1 MEEVNHTLSIFNRER
16 LDVTSALEILSSS
29 EKEVFVRLEK
39 EILQIFGEDL
49 KINKLIPESKT
60 LNITG
65 KINGINYISKMAKKS
80 IFKKVFKW
88 YFLKMVWWQFS

>member
-39 EILQIFGEDL
+39 EVLQILGEDL
-49 KINKLIPESKT
+49 KINKLIPESQT
-60 LNITG
+60 LSVTG

-80 IFKKVFKW
+80 IFKKVFK
-88 YFLKMVWWQFS
+88 

>member
-39 EILQIFGEDL
+39 EVLQVFGEDL
-49 KINKLIPESKT
+49 KINKLIPESKP

-80 IFKKVFKW
+80 IFKKVFK
-88 YFLKMVWWQFS
+88 

>member
-39 EILQIFGEDL
+39 EVLQVFGEDL

-80 IFKKVFKW
+80 IFKKVFK
-88 YFLKMVWWQFS
+88 

>member
-39 EILQIFGEDL
+39 EILQIFGEGL
-49 KINKLIPESKT
+49 KINKLIPENKA
-60 LNITG
+60 LCVTG
-65 KINGINYISKMAKKS
+65 KINGLNYISKMAKKS
-80 IFKKVFKW
+80 LFKKVFK
-88 YFLKMVWWQFS
+88 

>member
-39 EILQIFGEDL
+39 EILQVFGEDL

>member
-60 LNITG
+60 LSITG

-80 IFKKVFKW
+80 IFKKVFK
-88 YFLKMVWWQFS
+88 

>member
-39 EILQIFGEDL
+39 EVLQVFGEDL

-88 YFLKMVWWQFS
+88 YFLKIVWWQFS

>member
-39 EILQIFGEDL
+39 EVLQVFGEDL

-60 LNITG
+60 LDITG
-65 KINGINYISKMAKKS
+65 KFNGINYISKMAKKS

-88 YFLKMVWWQFS
+88 YFLKIVWWQFS

>member
-80 IFKKVFKW
+80 IFKKVFK
-88 YFLKMVWWQFS
+88 